1 VKRERDIMVR
11 RRDYRRVARYIIG
24 ECDADPLCIVDVL
37 MDVYFQSR
45 FRLPL
50 DVAVEYILDELKPQ
64 VEEEEYERVKEY
76 IHKALGEE
84 L

>member
-1 VKRERDIMVR
+1 MTR
-11 RRDYRRVARYIIG
+11 RKNYSRVAKYIVG
-24 ECDADPLCIVDVL
+24 ECDADPLCIVDLL

-64 VEEEEYERVKEY
+64 VEEEEYERIKEY
-76 IHKALGEE
+76 IHKALEWE